1 MKVIL
6 TKITLAG
13 KDGRI
18 SQNSKE
24 ISVAEGTV
32 GDLKEKGFK
41 VCHNG
46 FELSK
51 FYDLYNI
58 DPDSDTIYLD
68 LVKEEEED
76 NVPRDK
82 VSAKNATRDK
92 YYIICNVDGPKD
104 SNTPK
109 PRLVRFP
116 LLRSGTKLQLFPF
129 TTENGSEFR
138 FGICKESNVYREG
151 DETRYFYKL
160 YRYDNSEEY
169 KNCKVTIGDD
179 VVELKAG
186 DDVKDTLEPVRM
198 ENGDLLHVISSKD
211 VCEEEHNRQF
221 TRVFRSLGW
230 VGEKAA
236 GGAITF
242 GVKEAFEFGLA

>member
-6 TKITLAG
+6 TEITLEGEEG
-13 KDGRI
+13 KI

-24 ISVAEGTV
+24 IPDAEGTV
-32 GDLKEKGFK
+32 GDLEGIEGFK

-46 FELSK
+46 FGLSK
-51 FYDLYNI
+51 HYDLCDI
-58 DPDSDTIYLD
+58 DSDSDTIYLD
-68 LVKEEEED
+68 LVKEVD
-76 NVPRDK
+76 DAPRDD
-82 VSAKNATRDK
+82 VPARNATRDK
-92 YYIICNVDGPKD
+92 YYIICNVDGPTD

-151 DETRYFYKL
+151 DETSYFYKL

-179 VVELKAG
+179 MVELKDG
-186 DDVKDTLEPVRM
+186 DVVKLTLEPVPM

-211 VCEEEHNRQF
+211 VSEEEHNRQF
-221 TRVFRSLGW
+221 MDVFKF
-230 VGEKAA
+230 VGKNAA
-236 GGAITF
+236 GGAIF
-242 GVKEAFEFGLA
+242 GGVKALVQFFLDA

>member
-13 KDGRI
+13 EDGRI

-58 DPDSDTIYLD
+58 GSDTIYLD
-68 LVKEEEED
+68 LVKEEEEED
-76 NVPRDK
+76 DVPRDK
-82 VSAKNATRDK
+82 VSAKNATKDK
-92 YYIICNVDGPKD
+92 YYVICNVDGPTD

-151 DETRYFYKL
+151 DETKYYYQL

-169 KNCKVTIGDD
+169 KNCKVTIGDNN
-179 VVELKAG
+179 VELKDG
-186 DDVKDTLEPVRM
+186 DVVKLTLEPVPM

-211 VCEEEHNRQF
+211 VSEEEHNRQF
-221 TRVFRSLGW
+221 MDVFKF
-230 VGEKAA
+230 VGKNAA
-236 GGAITF
+236 GGAIF
-242 GVKEAFEFGLA
+242 GGVKALVQFFLDA